1 MSSNQSYVHFGRS
14 AADKIAAPQW
24 RPLDRAVAR
33 WVMCHGGSALLAE
46 VAGWASFADGQGDSA
61 LPLRGEDA
69 GRHGMRRLAAE
80 EVAALSVEGLLGTP
94 ETDAEHGIDTPFVL
108 DQDHLYLR
116 RNYRN
121 EVAVGEHIRARRQR
135 RYAAAAPGEDDLDE
149 LFHGDRSAA
158 SQAQRE
164 AIRQAVGRGLFVLGG
179 GPGTGKTA
187 TVLRLLLALARA
199 YAARHEGGAP
209 VIHLCAPTGKAA
221 QRLAQALRSGADAL
235 RAHPQRP
242 LPTVW
247 LPHLGSALDA
257 HTGTVHRLLG
267 ARGAGD
273 DFTWHADNPISAD
286 IVVLDEASMID
297 LALLRALLDALPA
310 HAVLVLV
317 GDADQLSSVGTGS
330 VLLDIAS
337 AITRQGGDG
346 LVRLQH
352 SFRAQ
357 RALLPINEAA
367 RIGDS
372 AALFGALNQA
382 GDAAQ
387 WQPVASVV
395 ELRQQLIPWVRALR
409 TTLHDAGAFAP
420 VAGDDPAA
428 ALRVLAALR
437 RQQVLCAL
445 REGDF
450 GAYAVNDAIEE
461 SLRRSI
467 PESAD
472 AIWYPGR
479 AVMINHND
487 SGTGLFN
494 GDVGICLRDDSG
506 ALQVWFEHTAA
517 ATTSPGDAGSRLL
530 RFNPGSLPAHRG
542 AFAMTIHKSQGSE
555 YEQVAVLLPADADN
569 PILSRQLLYT
579 GISRAKA
586 RIQLWCTEPVL
597 AAAMRRDAGRRG
609 ALARRIG

>member
-1 MSSNQSYVHFGRS
+1 MSSNQSYVGFGRN
-14 AADKIAAPQW
+14 AADKITAPPW

-80 EVAALSVEGLLGTP
+80 EQAALSAEGSLSMP
-94 ETDAEHGIDTPFVL
+94 EADGEHDIDTPFVL
-108 DQDHLYLR
+108 ERDDFYLR

-121 EVAVGEHIRARRQR
+121 EVAVGEHIRARRHRPQ
-135 RYAAAAPGEDDLDE
+135 ATAAPSESDLDD

-158 SQAQRE
+158 CRAQRE
-164 AIRQAVGRGLFVLGG
+164 AVRQAVGRRLFVLGG
-179 GPGTGKTA
+179 GPGTGKTS
-187 TVLRLLLALARA
+187 TVLRMLLALSRA
-199 YAARHEGGAP
+199 HAARHDGTMPIIE
-209 VIHLCAPTGKAA
+209 LCAPTGKAA

-242 LPTVW
+242 LREAW
-247 LPHLGSALDA
+247 IPHLEAALDA

-267 ARGAGD
+267 SRGAGD
-273 DFTWHADNPISAD
+273 DFVWHADNPIAAD

-297 LALLRALLDALPA
+297 LALLRALLDALPEN
-310 HAVLVLV
+310 AVLVLV

-330 VLLDIAS
+330 VLLDITG

-357 RALLPINEAA
+357 QALLPINEAT
-367 RIGDS
+367 RIGGS
-372 AALFGALNQA
+372 AALSSALDQA
-382 GDAAQ
+382 GGAAQ
-387 WQPVASVV
+387 WQPVASVSA
-395 ELRQQLIPWVRALR
+395 LRQQLAPWVQALR
-409 TTLHDAGAFAP
+409 TTLGDAGAFAP
-420 VAGDDPAA
+420 VARDDADA

-437 RQQVLCAL
+437 QRQVLCAL
-445 REGDF
+445 REGEF

-472 AIWYPGR
+472 AVWYPGR
-479 AVMINHND
+479 AVMISRND
-487 SGTGLFN
+487 SGSGLFN
-494 GDVGICLRDDSG
+494 GDVGICLRDESG
-506 ALQVWFEHTAA
+506 ALQVWFEHSAA
-517 ATTSPGDAGSRLL
+517 ATTMPGDPGARLL
-530 RFNPGSLPAHRG
+530 RFSPGSLPAHRG

-586 RIQLWCTEPVL
+586 RIELWCTEPVL
-597 AAAMRRDAGRRG
+597 AAALRRDAGRRG